1 MSVAIHRFCLLE
13 NRYQNVFIQGR
24 WSLEGSRGTVSNLT
38 VLITTGFI
46 IFIIN
51 IVGIFLLPFFISTVK
66 ITDLMH
72 CVQKHT
78 RVLKGEMAVSV
89 STACYTSSTEAVHED
104 L

>member
-1 MSVAIHRFCLLE
+1 MDFVLE
-13 NRYQNVFIQGR
+13 KRYQNAFIQGR
-24 WSLEGSRGTVSNLT
+24 WSLEGSRGTVSSLT
-38 VLITTGFI
+38 VLYSNQFCNFYNIQWGFFIT
-46 IFIIN
+46 
-51 IVGIFLLPFFISTVK
+51 FFISTVK

-89 STACYTSSTEAVHED
+89 STASCASSTEAVHED